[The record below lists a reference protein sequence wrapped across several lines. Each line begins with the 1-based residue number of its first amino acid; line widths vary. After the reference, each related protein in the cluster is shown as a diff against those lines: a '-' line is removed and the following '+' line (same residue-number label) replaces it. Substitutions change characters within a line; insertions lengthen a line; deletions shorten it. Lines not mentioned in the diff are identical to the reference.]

1 MNYESDSILSTSM
14 KKKTAVNPLPL
25 LVVTVVTFGMVQ
37 TSNAQ
42 ELASKFSNSAPRM
55 IVAQQNPPDLQGVP
69 SVPQSTPVPQGT
81 PPAPVPQ
88 SAPPVPQGGA
98 APQGA
103 PAPQGG
109 VAPQGAASITP
120 STPAGGLPTN
130 YGLVRSASNGVLDVR
145 LLDGTSQ
152 QLTVP
157 SNLSGSASGLQQGS
171 LIGFDRDA
179 SGNLTRLE
187 PAAVDRTVEGTI
199 SAIDEDMVTVQSS
212 SGETMTTSIDT
223 ATIARLNLVPGKGV
237 KVTSHKGTWATT
249 VCCVEAPPAPVT
261 PQPPGGGGTIQA
273 PTPTRALW

>member
-14 KKKTAVNPLPL
+14 KRKSAVMGLPL
-25 LVVTVVTFGMVQ
+25 LVATVTTFGVVQ
-37 TSNAQ
+37 ISNAK
-42 ELASKFSNSAPRM
+42 EITSTFSNSAPRL
-55 IVAQQNPPDLQGVP
+55 IVAQQNTPVPQDVP

-81 PPAPVPQ
+81 PPAP
-88 SAPPVPQGGA
+88 

-103 PAPQGG
+103 PPAPQG
-109 VAPQGAASITP
+109 ASITP
-120 STPAGGLPTN
+120 STPTGGLPTN
-130 YGLVRSASNGVLDVR
+130 YGLIRSASNGVLEVR

-157 SNLSGSASGLQQGS
+157 SNLAGSASGLQQGA

-187 PAAVDRTVEGTI
+187 PAEVDRTVEGTI
-199 SAIDEDMVTVQSS
+199 SSIDEDMVTVQSS

-223 ATIARLNLVPGKGV
+223 ATIARLNLTPGKGV
-237 KVTSHKGTWATT
+237 KVQSHKGTWATT
-249 VCCVEAPPAPVT
+249 VCCVETPPAPVT
-261 PQPPGGGGTIQA
+261 PQPPSGGGTVQP